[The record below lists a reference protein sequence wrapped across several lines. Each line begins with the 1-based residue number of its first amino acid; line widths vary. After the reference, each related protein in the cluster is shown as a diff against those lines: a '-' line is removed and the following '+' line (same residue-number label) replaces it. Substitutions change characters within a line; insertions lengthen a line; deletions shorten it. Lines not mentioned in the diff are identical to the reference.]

1 VGGISRIGELEH
13 LARHGADLLL
23 TYPWKL
29 WFWGDSIG
37 LEGLLDTAA
46 RTGDARYSGFVHG
59 LLTGGA

>member
-1 VGGISRIGELEH
+1 VGEIPRIGEIEH

-29 WFWGDSIG
+29 RFWGDSIG
-37 LEGLLDTAA
+37 LGSLLDTAA
-46 RTGDARYSGFVHG
+46 LTGDARYSGFVHG